1 MADLDIFSPH
11 VMPFVIGC
19 PDSMMRMGVLEAAI
33 ELCERSGVWAA
44 DLPLA
49 SVDAQ
54 LFTPELPAGAR
65 ILLIKDVMRNATCA
79 LPENAY
85 QVAGDWASITFSE
98 PHLAAIASTFTAK
111 ATLVPTR
118 LTASGQPTS
127 ELPSVLVERY
137 LQGIAAGAKR
147 YLLAL
152 PGQSWSN
159 PTLAGY
165 FEQQFKQA
173 CATAAIE
180 AQHGR
185 AANSPRVL
193 PRRFG

>member
-1 MADLDIFSPH
+1 MVNIDIFSPH

-33 ELCERSGVWAA
+33 ELCEKSGVWAA

-49 SVDAQ
+49 SVDGQ
-54 LFTPELPAGAR
+54 LFTPELPTGAR
-65 ILLIKDVMRNATCA
+65 ILLVKDVMRNATCV
-79 LPENAY
+79 LPESAY
-85 QVAGDWASITFSE
+85 QVAGDWTTISFREAHVAAHAGAFKVKAS
-98 PHLAAIASTFTAK
+98 
-111 ATLVPTR
+111 LVPTR
-118 LTASGQPTS
+118 MTATGQPAS
-127 ELPSVLVERY
+127 ELPDVLVDRY

-159 PTLAGY
+159 PTLAAY
-165 FEQQFKQA
+165 FEQQFNQA
-173 CATAAIE
+173 CGTAAIE